1 MICANFKSWHQFTVR
16 YLKFFVPV
24 KYYNFQVGV
33 FIFMTYFLLL
43 CFNDVMC
50 TEGGENLCFFDCL
63 NWVYFS
69 HLKLYSLLHTNIFHW
84 TRNLSSNSHLI

>member
-1 MICANFKSWHQFTVR
+1 MICANFKSWHQFTVS

-69 HLKLYSLLHTNIFHW
+69 HLKLKALTFLL
-84 TRNLSSNSHLI
+84 LVLINARLTSTQL